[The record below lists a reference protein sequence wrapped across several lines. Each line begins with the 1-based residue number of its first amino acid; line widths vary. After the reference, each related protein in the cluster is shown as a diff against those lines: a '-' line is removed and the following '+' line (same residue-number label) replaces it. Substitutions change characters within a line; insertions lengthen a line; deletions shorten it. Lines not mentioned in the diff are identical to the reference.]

1 MVTKIV
7 NKDTDKTFDGP
18 SAEALQTAYDV
29 LDIFRSSRETMPVQ
43 LAQSLLL
50 VALNEGASLRDLQAK
65 TQWSMSTMSRHLLD
79 LGVRDRRMEPGL
91 DLITMR
97 QNPDQ
102 LRSNEYRLSKKGRE
116 LLARIVKTM
125 DRYKE
130 RS

>member
-7 NKDTDKTFDGP
+7 NKDTDKTFDGQ

-102 LRSNEYRLSKKGRE
+102 LRTNEYRLSKKGRE

-125 DRYKE
+125 DRFKE
-130 RS
+130 RE